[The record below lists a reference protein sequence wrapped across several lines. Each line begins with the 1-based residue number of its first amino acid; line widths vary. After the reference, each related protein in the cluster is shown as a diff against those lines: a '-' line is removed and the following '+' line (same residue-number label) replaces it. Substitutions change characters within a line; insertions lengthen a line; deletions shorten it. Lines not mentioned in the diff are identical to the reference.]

1 MREYELQPYGTKLAW
16 LVGSGVSYEWFSS
29 CRISVS
35 CPYGRK
41 RTQPQPLPEGGR
53 NAMALASRQQQQRK
67 ESDLFTGASN
77 RFAIGTL
84 AERTIGYVLLVHLQ
98 DNDTAE
104 ATSAGV
110 ARGVMST
117 FPAGLRHMLTWDQG
131 IELAR
136 NNRLADDLGT
146 SMQFCEA
153 NFPWQRQT
161 NENTNGLLSDYF
173 PSEPTS
179 HPTPPNGPQG
189 MP

>member
-1 MREYELQPYGTKLAW
+1 MREPELQPYGTKLAW

-84 AERTIGYVLLVHLQ
+84 AERTIGYVRLVHLP
-98 DNDTAE
+98 DNHTAE

-110 ARGVMST
+110 ARGMT
-117 FPAGLRHMLTWDQG
+117 ACRPAPH
-131 IELAR
+131 AH
-136 NNRLADDLGT
+136 LG
-146 SMQFCEA
+146 SG
-153 NFPWQRQT
+153 QRF
-161 NENTNGLLSDYF
+161 GHKRSAC
-173 PSEPTS
+173 
-179 HPTPPNGPQG
+179 
-189 MP
+189 

>member
-1 MREYELQPYGTKLAW
+1 
-16 LVGSGVSYEWFSS
+16 
-29 CRISVS
+29 
-35 CPYGRK
+35 
-41 RTQPQPLPEGGR
+41 
-53 NAMALASRQQQQRK
+53 MALASRQQQQRK

-179 HPTPPNGPQG
+179 HPTPPNGTARDALNNRRCKCLNCETPATIVTLRQKRQSFSRVAKLSEIL
-189 MP
+189 PPHQKT